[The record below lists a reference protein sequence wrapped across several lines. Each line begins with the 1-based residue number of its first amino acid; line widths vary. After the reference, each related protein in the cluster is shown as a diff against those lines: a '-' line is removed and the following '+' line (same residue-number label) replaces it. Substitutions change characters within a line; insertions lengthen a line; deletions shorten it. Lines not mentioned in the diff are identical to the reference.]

1 MDWWTPPL
9 DPSPWS
15 AGTSPATFLFYWAI
29 PAVAVALFL
38 LQSNWEPVAQLRRQ
52 RRFMG
57 VVDPLRARELD
68 REEQRL
74 RLDAWRRALLI
85 TMTSGAF
92 VVIGSTLSLAV
103 SIWLRCY

>member
-9 DPSPWS
+9 DAAPLDAGASP
-15 AGTSPATFLFYWAI
+15 TSYLFYWAI

-38 LQSNWEPVAQLRRQ
+38 LQTNWEPLLQLRRQ

-74 RLDAWRRALLI
+74 LLDAWRRAVLI
-85 TMTSGAF
+85 VLGTGAF
-92 VVIGSTLSLAV
+92 VIIGSALSLA
-103 SIWLRCY
+103 IALWLRVD

>member
-9 DPSPWS
+9 DPSPFA

-38 LQSNWEPVAQLRRQ
+38 LQTNWEPVQQLRRQ

-74 RLDAWRRALLI
+74 LLDAWRRAVLI
-85 TMTSGAF
+85 VLTAGAF
-92 VVIGSTLSLAV
+92 TIVGSTVSLAV
-103 SIWLRCY
+103 SLWLRTY